1 MQAKKTNSYKFSDS
15 SKMFLWAVLAPQ
27 ILGVVLVMIIGVVI
41 NMFGLDYQQVLDS
54 FVVNLSILFLAQIA
68 FLIAFFLYNK
78 LKGIN
83 WQQAT
88 KIKVKIN
95 LKQTGVLILIAITSL
110 CFLAPLIGLID
121 YLVSLTGFSAAS
133 DLPVDLTKASGFI
146 AGFFALAVLPSIAEE
161 LIFRGVIYNGLLRF
175 GYKKAIIISA
185 LLFAL
190 MHMSIQQTFYQIII
204 GAMLAY
210 SLYIT
215 GSLLAPIVMHFA
227 NNFIIIL
234 LITFD
239 IGNGVDVEEAA
250 SFASFYDYL
259 RVAIF
264 TAIGIFIIWQ
274 LFKILK
280 RQTNKVPET
289 KTPITETQAMLEDAS
304 QSQLLLPEN
313 LEIITEQKE
322 QILAKTQKVIDK
334 GSYKLIGV
342 AVIIS
347 ILLWLFDFFSK
358 IG

>member
-27 ILGVVLVMIIGVVI
+27 ILGVVLVMIIGVVT

-68 FLIAFFLYNK
+68 FLLAFFLYHK
-78 LKGIN
+78 LKGI
-83 WQQAT
+83 QKAT

-95 LKQTGVLILIAITSL
+95 LKQTGVLILIALTSL
-110 CFLAPLIGLID
+110 YFFSPLISLID
-121 YLVSLTGFSAAS
+121 HLVSLTGFSAAS

-146 AGFFALAVLPSIAEE
+146 TGFFALAVFPSIAEE